1 MSLRRESAEIEKNH
15 RDGPPTYDEP
25 HSLAEHSKGRQ
36 FSLDDAD
43 HDMITADQNA
53 LKRNLKGRH
62 MQMIAM

>member
-15 RDGPPTYDEP
+15 KDGPPVYNEP
-25 HSLAEHSKGRQ
+25 HSFTEHTKGRQ
-36 FSLDDAD
+36 LSTSDDD
-43 HDMITADQNA
+43 HEMITADQNA